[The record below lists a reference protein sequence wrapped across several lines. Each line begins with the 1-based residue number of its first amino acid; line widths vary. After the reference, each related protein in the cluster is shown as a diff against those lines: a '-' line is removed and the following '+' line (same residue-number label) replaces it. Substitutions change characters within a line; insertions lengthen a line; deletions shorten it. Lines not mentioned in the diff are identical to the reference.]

1 LNWLTSTDYTGFWGP
16 LWLANISTAGDI
28 ELANISYPNF
38 NMSTAGTNNQTRTIW
53 NLPEIKQG
61 HFGAGFIDFSRIQE
75 PETGI
80 WYSTSPV
87 ASFVVCQ
94 PRFEYVNAQLTLDG
108 TSQRILEYE
117 VNGDATTLKDSQ
129 FLQTWH
135 AADGSTPAEMGIGSA
150 FTIASVFE
158 TGNAAFEM
166 WFETNFFT
174 DFSSEVASFS
184 FDNLSQ
190 MVEPGNLKVATEAA
204 FASLFSQFAASPG
217 YMFVPVDSPTPIT
230 GGLVTIQMRIMIS
243 TTAMAIVVSILSV
256 IVIVL
261 ATLSYWTRRFWG
273 LLAIIDKELDTIGS
287 DIALVC
293 NSRNLLQLVA
303 RTEGMTN
310 TEREKVLEK
319 ENSHILALR

>member
-1 LNWLTSTDYTGFWGP
+1 
-16 LWLANISTAGDI
+16 
-28 ELANISYPNF
+28 
-38 NMSTAGTNNQTRTIW
+38 M
-53 NLPEIKQG
+53 KQG
-61 HFGAGFIDFSRIQE
+61 YFGASFIDFSRMQE

-94 PRFEYVNAQLTLDG
+94 PRFEYINAQLTLDG
-108 TSQRILEYE
+108 TSQRILEYD

-135 AADGSTPAEMGIGSA
+135 TADGNTPAEMGIGSA
-150 FTIASVFE
+150 FTISSVFE

-190 MVEPGNLKVATEAA
+190 MVETGNLKVAKEAA
-204 FASLFSQFAASPG
+204 FTSLFSQFAASPG
-217 YMFVPVDSPTPIT
+217 YMFVPVDSPAPVT

-261 ATLSYWTRRFWG
+261 GTLSYWTRRFWG
-273 LLAIIDKELDTIGS
+273 LLAIIDKEPDTIGS

-293 NSRNLLQLVA
+293 SSKNLLQLVS

-319 ENSHILALR
+319 EKRKFRIEKFTGERELTHPRIEVNDGTR